1 MASLKFC
8 QYDLLSSFLGLFL
21 GLVHPSSR
29 LATCLSGNRVIY
41 YLVLIFSVLI
51 FSKILI
57 QKAMAKPEFEMSSN
71 FLANC
76 TVVNK
81 NKKETANFHS
91 HHNQISTKI
100 RPKGIGLNSNKKWT
114 LVTSYVTKC
123 EMWLTFD
130 NIVPL

>member
-1 MASLKFC
+1 MFYHVIYYRGVK
-8 QYDLLSSFLGLFL
+8 
-21 GLVHPSSR
+21 
-29 LATCLSGNRVIY
+29 TCPPSGNRFIKV
-41 YLVLIFSVLI
+41 IFSVLI
-51 FSKILI
+51 FSKIVI

-100 RPKGIGLNSNKKWT
+100 RPKGIGLNSNKK
-114 LVTSYVTKC
+114 
-123 EMWLTFD
+123 
-130 NIVPL
+130 